1 MNKII
6 FITGGARSGK
16 SNFALKTAKAIG
28 KIKGYIATA
37 EALDDEMRD
46 RIEIHRRLRGKGW
59 HTFEESRNLLDLF
72 ESLQNKYDV
81 LIIDCLTLWV
91 SNLIED
97 GFTDKEILKIA
108 NKLSNKIN
116 RLNINIIIVTNEL
129 GMGIVPDNPLGRR
142 FRDIAGKVNQIIAAI
157 SNKVYFMVSGI
168 PIKIKDSSKNS

>member
-81 LIIDCLTLWV
+81 FLVKFHC
-91 SNLIED
+91 S
-97 GFTDKEILKIA
+97 
-108 NKLSNKIN
+108 LS
-116 RLNINIIIVTNEL
+116 
-129 GMGIVPDNPLGRR
+129 
-142 FRDIAGKVNQIIAAI
+142 
-157 SNKVYFMVSGI
+157 
-168 PIKIKDSSKNS
+168 